1 MEASDYCIITT
12 TTDTK
17 ENAEVITRVLLEKK
31 LVACVQS
38 ANIQSAYHWEG
49 KIIQSKEIRLQIK
62 SRRSLFETIQK
73 EIEHLHTY
81 DVPEI
86 IMVPMAGANPE
97 YLQWIEEETIT
108 P

>member
-12 TTDTK
+12 TTDAK
-17 ENAEVITRVLLEKK
+17 ENADAITRRLLEKK

-38 ANIQSAYHWEG
+38 TTIQSAYHWEG
-49 KIIQSKEIRLQIK
+49 KVMQSEEILLQMK
-62 SRRSLFETIQK
+62 TRSSLFETIQT

-86 IMVPMAGANPE
+86 IMVPMAGANLH
-97 YLQWIEEETIT
+97 YLQWIEEETIS